1 MHGVN
6 TGVAGEPDDL
16 AIAKELMRTC
26 YEMYARTPAGLAPEI
41 VHFVQRDG
49 SEFPKQHELDTGG
62 GDFTVKPNVRPCIDG
77 GFAGTGLMRRSV
89 RGMRGM
95 LQWTTTCHC
104 LTVMA
109 QDALTHVLSC
119 SRPCWVGLSGA

>member
-6 TGVAGEPDDL
+6 TGLAGEPDDL

-49 SEFPKQHELDTGG
+49 SDFPKQHELDTGG
-62 GDFTVKPNVRPCIDG
+62 GDFTVKPNVRPCLDG
-77 GFAGTGLMRRSV
+77 GFAGTCLKRRSA
-89 RGMRGM
+89 RGL
-95 LQWTTTCHC
+95 LQRTTTCVC
-104 LTVMA
+104 LTIWA
-109 QDALTHVLSC
+109 QDALPHVLS
-119 SRPCWVGLSGA
+119 